1 MINKVALKISLQQL
15 GSLVYSFNHIA
26 KIPVTDREAKV
37 RRSCLDKIV
46 IKLKKKHVEE
56 SYKANIFSP
65 KKKHSISMEFHE
77 AYFLEKYLII
87 VDDFGMSE
95 YDRNVL
101 LFIRSNLN
109 QQLA

>member
-1 MINKVALKISLQQL
+1 MKVAIKISLQQL

-26 KIPVTDREAKV
+26 KVPVTDREEKV

-56 SYKANIFSP
+56 SYKANIFSQ
-65 KKKHSISMEFHE
+65 KKKLNFTMEFHE
-77 AYFLEKYLII
+77 AYFLEKFLII
-87 VDDFGMSE
+87 VDEFAMCE

-101 LFIRSNLN
+101 RFIRHDLN
-109 QQLA
+109 QKLA

>member
-1 MINKVALKISLQQL
+1 MKVAIKISLQQL

-26 KIPVTDREAKV
+26 KLPVTDREEKV

-56 SYKANIFSP
+56 AYKATLFLP
-65 KKKHSISMEFHE
+65 KKKLNFTMEFHE
-77 AYFLEKYLII
+77 AYFLEKFLTII
-87 VDDFGMSE
+87 DDFPLNE

-101 LFIRSNLN
+101 RFIRHDLN
-109 QQLA
+109 QKTA